1 MLMRDNDGFVG
12 VAVADVAGVV
22 VVVVVVV
29 AAAVAVATDDGYV
42 WKMMT
47 YVNFEKIV
55 DVGEVVALI

>member
-12 VAVADVAGVV
+12 VAVADVAG

>member
-29 AAAVAVATDDGYV
+29 VAAVAVATDDGYV

>member
-22 VVVVVVV
+22 VVVVVV
-29 AAAVAVATDDGYV
+29 AAVAVATDDGYV

>member
-12 VAVADVAGVV
+12 GAVADVAGVV
-22 VVVVVVV
+22 VVVVV
-29 AAAVAVATDDGYV
+29 AAAAVATDDGYV

>member
-1 MLMRDNDGFVG
+1 MRDNDGFVG

-22 VVVVVVV
+22 VVVVVV
-29 AAAVAVATDDGYV
+29 AAVAVATDDGYV

>member
-1 MLMRDNDGFVG
+1 MRDNDGFVG
-12 VAVADVAGVV
+12 VAVADVAG
-22 VVVVVVV
+22 VVVVVV